1 MQRRDFITSAGATT
15 GAAAMKRKLI
25 TILAALGC
33 AIAPCFAEAES
44 AKELPKV
51 LLIGDSISGGY
62 SKTVKS
68 MLEGRAAVTGPVAN
82 AETTIFG
89 VARLDDWLGE
99 TKWDL
104 IHFNWGLWDMYGW
117 KYAKE
122 DRSPAMYEKRLE
134 SLVGRLKKTGAKLV
148 WATTTPACR
157 EAETTML
164 NQFKTEVRIT
174 PGLEKE
180 YQDAALRVMKK
191 HGVQV
196 NDLYAAIKP
205 QQEKFQAADNV
216 HFSGAGYGL
225 LGKQVAD
232 TIAASLGLGK
242 PDPK

>member
-1 MQRRDFITSAGATT
+1 MKEIMQPRDFLTSAT
-15 GAAAMKRKLI
+15 AMKQKLI
-25 TILAALGC
+25 TLLGAFVC
-33 AIAPCFAEAES
+33 AITPCFAQAES
-44 AKELPKV
+44 AKDLPKV

-62 SKTVKS
+62 SKAVKS

-82 AETTIFG
+82 AETTIYG
-89 VARLDDWLGE
+89 VARLDDWLGD

-134 SLVGRLKKTGAKLV
+134 SLVGRLKKTGAKLI

-164 NQFKTEVRIT
+164 KQFKTEVKIS
-174 PGLEKE
+174 PELEKE
-180 YQDAALRVMKK
+180 YQDAALRVMQK
-191 HGVQV
+191 HGIQV

-225 LGKQVAD
+225 LGRQVAN
-232 TIAASLGLGK
+232 TIAASLGLEQAA
-242 PDPK
+242 PK